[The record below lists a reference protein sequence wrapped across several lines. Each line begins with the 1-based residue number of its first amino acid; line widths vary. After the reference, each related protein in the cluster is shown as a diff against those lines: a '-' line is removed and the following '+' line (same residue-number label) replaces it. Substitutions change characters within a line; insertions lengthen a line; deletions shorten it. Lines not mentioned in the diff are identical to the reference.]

1 MDRKV
6 FSISILF
13 GTVCLLGIV
22 FFTLPKDAISGTLG
36 KARFY
41 MLDIG
46 QGDSFLIVAPNG
58 GKMLVDGG
66 KDAKVLTELSKV
78 LSIGDRYIDVMIAT
92 HPDADHIGGL
102 SYVLGKY
109 NVGLFLTSEVDG
121 STKTFADLMRT
132 LDKKKIP
139 SYYARHGM
147 SISFP
152 KSDFGKASDTS
163 EQNHFD
169 ILFPDRPTNNWE
181 TNNASVVGKLSFG
194 SRTALFTGDSPIS
207 IEHYLSQAIPKVLDV
222 DILKLGHHG
231 SKYSSSTEYLQA
243 TSPSL
248 ALISA
253 GVANSYGHP
262 HQEVLDRLAALHISY
277 ISTQTAGIVTLTV
290 SSDGG
295 KWEMKKEK

>member
-6 FSISILF
+6 FSIGVLF

-22 FFTLPKDAISGTLG
+22 FFTLPKQVIYGTLG
-36 KARFY
+36 KAEFY

-46 QGDSFLIVAPNG
+46 QGDSFLVVAPNG
-58 GKMLVDGG
+58 SKMLIDGG
-66 KDAKVLTELSKV
+66 KDAKVLTELAKV
-78 LSIGDRYIDVMIAT
+78 LPIGDRYIDVVVAT

-102 SYVLGKY
+102 VYVLQKY
-109 NVGLFLTSEVDG
+109 DVGIFLTSEVDG
-121 STKTFADLMRT
+121 TTKTFENLFTT
-132 LDKKKIP
+132 LEKKKIP

-147 SISFP
+147 HINFGNTQISN
-152 KSDFGKASDTS
+152 S
-163 EQNHFD
+163 QNHFD
-169 ILFPDRPTNNWE
+169 ILFPDRPTKHWE
-181 TNNASVVGKLSFG
+181 TNSASVVGKLSFG

-207 IEHYLSQAIPKVLDV
+207 VEKYLSRAIPKVLDV

-231 SKYSSSTEYLQA
+231 SKTSTSEEYIRA

-253 GVANSYGHP
+253 GVDNSYGHP
-262 HQEVLDRLAALHISY
+262 HQEVTSSLGAFRIPY
-277 ISTQTAGIVTLTV
+277 VSTQTAGIVTLTV
-290 SSDGG
+290 SEDGT

>member
-6 FSISILF
+6 FGVGVLF
-13 GTVCLLGIV
+13 GAVCLLGIV
-22 FFTLPKDAISGTLG
+22 FIVLPKQAISGNAE
-36 KARFY
+36 KARVY

-46 QGDSFLIVAPNG
+46 QGDSFLVVAPNG
-58 GKMLVDGG
+58 AKMLIDGG

-78 LSIGDRYIDVMIAT
+78 LPVGDRYIDVVVAT

-102 SYVLGKY
+102 VYVLQKY
-109 NVGLFLTSEVDG
+109 DVGLFLTSQVDG
-121 STKTFADLMRT
+121 TTKTFENLFTT

-147 SISFP
+147 HVSF
-152 KSDFGKASDTS
+152 DIDTAKP
-163 EQNHFD
+163 QNHFD
-169 ILFPDRPTNNWE
+169 ILFPDRPTEHWE
-181 TNNASVVGKLSFG
+181 TNSASVVGKLSFG

-207 IEHYLSQAIPKVLDV
+207 VEKYLSQAIPKVLDV

-231 SKYSSSTEYLQA
+231 SKTSTSAEYLRA

-253 GVANSYGHP
+253 GVDNSYGHP
-262 HQEVLDRLAALHISY
+262 HQEVTSRLAAIRIPHV
-277 ISTQTAGIVTLTV
+277 STQTAGIVTLIV
-290 SSDGG
+290 SDDGT